1 MFWERGWSGRIVVKS
16 GLKVDF
22 ERRTG
27 NYREPTNQSA
37 VKHMDVVI
45 KKVAEWEAGGYLERL
60 VGHSAMVLQP
70 TQCAG

>member
-1 MFWERGWSGRIVVKS
+1 MFWERGWSGQIVVKS

-27 NYREPTNQSA
+27 NYREPNNRSA

-45 KKVAEWEAGGYLERL
+45 KKVAEWEAGGYL
-60 VGHSAMVLQP
+60 
-70 TQCAG
+70 